1 MYLAATAL
9 GYGCCTIGA
18 FEDLAM
24 NEALDVDGK
33 VETTVYAASVGPRE

>member
-18 FEDLAM
+18 FDD
-24 NEALDVDGK
+24 EALNEVVGIDGS
-33 VETTVYAASVGPRE
+33 VEAVVYAASVGPLE